1 MRIRG
6 LVKASNRVREQLKIG
21 IPSHEISAFRQYVE
35 GTIQATDQICAQA
48 RIKPS
53 QLPVPSRNA
62 YRFLKGV
69 NLNRLP
75 IVESDG
81 NNQSSPKGKL
91 EISIQG
97 IRSQLQYFQDR
108 IADLSPD
115 DTDAE
120 NKLKQKLGERTTQI
134 EQLCT
139 AQGATPGNLTPQ
151 SQQIYGWMKF
161 LQQEDH
167 LHLHAHAA
175 RQTKARVEQIL
186 ANPLPGRKAQQFK
199 ALEHLRLE
207 FAPMSA
213 LYRCQFKPP
222 HLKIK
227 INEGFI
233 LAEPEVIQA
242 VLDSILLG
250 KTPETTTIMT
260 EYSLSEEFSELL
272 LALDLMVEDLR
283 DTAQGN
289 VHNLDDVF
297 ARVNQVYFNQ
307 NLEKPRLAWSKVYSN
322 RKFGHYE
329 PSRDRVVIS
338 LSLDTDQLPKDVIEF
353 VMYHELLH
361 KVHGGRT
368 QNERRRVHTPEF
380 RRDER
385 QFKNY
390 SQALRQLEQLARKL

>member
-21 IPSHEISAFRQYVE
+21 IPSHEISAFQQYVE

-75 IVESDG
+75 IVKSDG

-97 IRSQLQYFQDR
+97 IRSQLQYFQNR
-108 IADLSPD
+108 IADLSPG

-120 NKLKQKLGERTTQI
+120 NNLRQQLGERTIQI

-151 SQQIYGWMKF
+151 SQKIYGWMKF

-167 LHLHAHAA
+167 LHLHAQAT
-175 RQTKARVEQIL
+175 RQTKARVEQTL
-186 ANPLPGRKAQQFK
+186 ANLLSGRKAQHFK
-199 ALEHLRLE
+199 ALKHLSLE

-222 HLKIK
+222 HLKIR

-242 VLDSILLG
+242 VLDSMLLG
-250 KTPETTTIMT
+250 KTPETTTIMM

-272 LALDLMVEDLR
+272 LELDLMVEDLR
-283 DTAQGN
+283 DTAQGT

-307 NLEKPRLAWSKVYSN
+307 KLEKPRLAWSKVYSN

-338 LSLDTDQLPKDVIEF
+338 LSLDTDQLPKNVIEF

-368 QNERRRVHTPEF
+368 QNGRRRVHTPEF

-390 SQALRQLEQLARKL
+390 SQAQRQLEQLARKL